1 MSNAFN
7 YNKNNS
13 LKNKD
18 TNGISKNVFKETI
31 SYIDNRWEKW
41 NNEIKQLIS
50 DASELERMFNA
61 YDRDVKYLQLKESIE
76 KKIKIKKNNLI
87 NLEKILL
94 DLKMNLESSN

>member
-7 YNKNNS
+7 YSKNTPV
-13 LKNKD
+13 KAKD
-18 TNGISKNVFKETI
+18 TSGISKNVFKETI

-50 DASELERMFNA
+50 DTNELERMFNS
-61 YDRDVKYLQLKESIE
+61 YDRDIKYLELKESIE
-76 KKIKIKKNNLI
+76 KKIQIKKNNLI

>member
-13 LKNKD
+13 VKNKD
-18 TNGISKNVFKETI
+18 MNGISKNVFKETI

-50 DASELERMFNA
+50 DANELERMFNA
-61 YDRDVKYLQLKESIE
+61 YDRDVKYLQLKETIE
-76 KKIKIKKNNLI
+76 KKIQIKKNNLI